1 LYLSGV
7 GSLANS
13 VFRNTTSCSPCA
25 RAKAACKP
33 FDADGARRKAKEK
46 TARRAQA
53 RKTKQRTDAEWKEQ
67 VLEKLGMVD
76 ELVVQVRRVADAL
89 ERIARMRPKTPE
101 DDIIS
106 WPESGGEET
115 ETVER
120 IDKGKG
126 REEVEEECDNE
137 RSEMDIEVGGNE
149 MEGVEDEMEA
159 PVSSVWSNG
168 VENL

>member
-1 LYLSGV
+1 MD
-7 GSLANS
+7 
-13 VFRNTTSCSPCA
+13 R
-25 RAKAACKP
+25 
-33 FDADGARRKAKEK
+33 ARRKAKEE

-53 RKTKQRTDAEWKEQ
+53 RKAKQRTDAEWKEQ
-67 VLEKLGMVD
+67 VLEKLGKVD

-89 ERIARMRPKTPE
+89 ERIAGVRSKTPE

-126 REEVEEECDNE
+126 REVVEEECDNE
-137 RSEMDIEVGGNE
+137 PSEMDIENGGDE
-149 MEGVEDEMEA
+149 SDGMEGVEDVGT
-159 PVSSVWSNG
+159 PVAYSVGTG
-168 VENL
+168 VR